1 MGLVINLV
9 INMKLTSKISIILV
23 ALVLMSGILI
33 GFLCV
38 ENISSAF
45 DEYLFDTYEVMLD
58 EWAKTFVAY
67 YSYAGSWNGVEYFGK
82 IVGLEQSG
90 VVLSD
95 LNGRILYHFDSTYIG
110 QHVPQEIFSRGYL
123 LRLDHRVIGILY
135 PAALFSDTF
144 TLMKETFAKAMMGA
158 VVKGIFI
165 ISLFAIVI
173 GVGLS
178 VSIATPLK
186 DLTMATKRMAKG
198 NFSEP
203 LPIYSNDEIG
213 DLSRSFNSMACELEK
228 GNELRQQM
236 IADISHE
243 LRTPLTVLSSKLEF
257 TLEQNKSLSL
267 EEVAVLYDEVIRL
280 RGLVGELQ
288 DLSKLESGYAMLD
301 RTLISFSDYFF
312 DFQVLLE
319 AEAESRNMTLNVE
332 IAPDVGYCYADP
344 KRLKQI
350 ILNLV
355 NNAFRYTAEGGEI
368 TIKAWKNEDGFYF
381 SVQDT
386 GMGIADDEID
396 KIFERFYRTDQSR
409 HRESGGSGL
418 GLAITKALVD
428 AHGGW
433 IKVESKLHV
442 GTIFT
447 VQLPHW
453 SKTET
458 LSTDKD

>member
-1 MGLVINLV
+1 M

-23 ALVLMSGILI
+23 VLVLMSGILI
-33 GFLCV
+33 GILCV
-38 ENISSAF
+38 ENISDAF

-58 EWAKTFVAY
+58 EWARTFVTYYAY
-67 YSYAGSWNGVEYFGK
+67 NGSWNGVEYFGRV
-82 IVGLEQSG
+82 VGLEQSG

-95 LNGRILYHFDSTYIG
+95 LNGRILYHFDRSYVG
-110 QHVPQEIFSRGYL
+110 AYVPQDIFARGYL
-123 LRLDHRVIGILY
+123 LRMDHHVIGILY

-144 TLMKETFAKAMMGA
+144 TVMQDEFAKAMIGA
-158 VVKGIFI
+158 IAKGVFV
-165 ISLFAIVI
+165 ISLFAIII

-186 DLTMATKRMAKG
+186 DLTLATKRMAKG
-198 NFSEP
+198 SFSEP
-203 LPIYSNDEIG
+203 LPIYGNDEIS
-213 DLSRSFNSMACELEK
+213 DLSRSFNSMAHELEK
-228 GNELRQQM
+228 NVEMRQQM

-257 TLEQNKSLSL
+257 TLEQNEPLEM

-288 DLSKLESGYAMLD
+288 DLSKLEAGHAMLD
-301 RTLISFSDYFF
+301 KTLISFPTFF
-312 DFQVLLE
+312 SDFQVLLE
-319 AEAESRNMTLNVE
+319 AEAESRDIDLKVE
-332 IAPDVGYCYADP
+332 IASDLEYCYADP

-355 NNAFRYTAEGGEI
+355 NNAFRYTADGGTI
-368 TIKAWKNEDGFYF
+368 IIKAWQDTNGIYF

-386 GMGIADDEID
+386 GIGIAAEELD

-433 IKVESKLHV
+433 IKVESELGV
-442 GTIFT
+442 GTIFS
-447 VQLPHW
+447 VYLPHW
-453 SKTET
+453 DEANMIVEG
-458 LSTDKD
+458 